1 MVQTRKQSREKD
13 EATAADQKAQ
23 DEAARNAQS
32 PSKLASHHPLE
43 KNHHRG
49 QKHESGDEMVSD
61 LKSAI
66 NNKASDGQG
75 LQQQLHRILNKHKE
89 TPLQQLVDEKW
100 PASKIVMVHI
110 LNALLSSTRISHH
123 IALATLRCLVD
134 EDYHDLKTLH
144 ESSWQE
150 RTEILTNGGYT
161 HYRERTATYLG
172 DLADLMR
179 QKYGKILLRQSVRA
193 FLHLCINHANH
204 AYKDDDASKILSATE
219 QGAKLRSILTG
230 RLKEIKGLGPVGC
243 DIFLATVQGF
253 CPNVAPYLD
262 RRNLDMAKKIG
273 LTDDL
278 EAIFEA
284 LRSSPMDMARLE
296 EALTSERL
304 DR

>member
-1 MVQTRKQSREKD
+1 
-13 EATAADQKAQ
+13 
-23 DEAARNAQS
+23 
-32 PSKLASHHPLE
+32 
-43 KNHHRG
+43 
-49 QKHESGDEMVSD
+49 
-61 LKSAI
+61 
-66 NNKASDGQG
+66 
-75 LQQQLHRILNKHKE
+75 
-89 TPLQQLVDEKW
+89 
-100 PASKIVMVHI
+100 MVHI

-179 QKYGKILLRQSVRA
+179 QKY
-193 FLHLCINHANH
+193 
-204 AYKDDDASKILSATE
+204 DDDASKILSATE

>member
-89 TPLQQLVDEKW
+89 TPLQQLIDEKW

-179 QKYGKILLRQSVRA
+179 QKY
-193 FLHLCINHANH
+193 
-204 AYKDDDASKILSATE
+204 DDDASKILSATE